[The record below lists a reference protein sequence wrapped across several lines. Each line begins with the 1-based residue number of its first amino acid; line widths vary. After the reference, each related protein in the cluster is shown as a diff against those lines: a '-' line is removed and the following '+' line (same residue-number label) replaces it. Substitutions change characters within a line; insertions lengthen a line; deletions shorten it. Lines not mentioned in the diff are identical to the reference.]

1 MITNKEW
8 NYARSKS
15 CRQCKETMQGSE
27 YDCDTFHIM
36 PMRIIMT
43 WEKMSMNDKNASLG
57 YTPSV
62 NNTPERY

>member
-1 MITNKEW
+1 
-8 NYARSKS
+8 
-15 CRQCKETMQGSE
+15 MQDSE

-62 NNTPERY
+62 NNTPEPYTILLKQRVR